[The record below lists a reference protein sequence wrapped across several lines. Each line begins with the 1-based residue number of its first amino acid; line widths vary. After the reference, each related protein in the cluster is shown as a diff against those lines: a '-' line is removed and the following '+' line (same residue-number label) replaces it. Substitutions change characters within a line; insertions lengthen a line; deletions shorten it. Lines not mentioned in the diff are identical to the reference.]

1 MQARIRR
8 SSLKLH
14 VSTALFVVVDLVDTS
29 GKQANDE
36 HGSSK
41 KQCAELVEA
50 LLSLLVGCYS
60 APVSSPLLG
69 VYFFQFVCWCYGRHR
84 MVEQQVMEI
93 MARDSCYFEVLGR
106 GLRNFS
112 RT

>member
-36 HGSSK
+36 HGFSK
-41 KQCAELVEA
+41 KQCGGLGEA

-60 APVSSPLLG
+60 APVSSPLLE
-69 VYFFQFVCWCYGRHR
+69 VDFFQFVSWCYGRHR
-84 MVEQQVMEI
+84 MVEQQVVEI